1 MKLESMRKRR
11 KTMTTLYESILKDL
25 SEQHIN
31 KNVYPTPQQAELKL
45 KAYSKEK
52 TDWLYRTYIK
62 YCIEKGILKW
72 NVFFI
77 LLGRTVPI
85 GRS

>member
-52 TDWLYRTYIK
+52 IDWLYRTYKNIA
-62 YCIEKGILKW
+62 
-72 NVFFI
+72 
-77 LLGRTVPI
+77 
-85 GRS
+85 

>member
-31 KNVYPTPQQAELKL
+31 TNVYPTPQQAELEL

-52 TDWLYRTYIK
+52 TDWLYRTYKNIA
-62 YCIEKGILKW
+62 
-72 NVFFI
+72 
-77 LLGRTVPI
+77 
-85 GRS
+85 